1 MTKRWSLAL
10 GLRKDDLKVINDT
23 RLAPR
28 TVECSMTSGL
38 NSFTV
43 LATRPPQPALP
54 DALRRE
60 FRKGEVLYHAEDEA
74 ASVYRVDEGLLK
86 LSLEL
91 PSGRERITQLVG
103 PGDYI
108 GALASAPHYGERAEA
123 LSAKVGV
130 SEMAKAHTELL
141 GSALLEAT
149 GEQLRR
155 VRDALEDTD
164 LPVAARLA
172 RTLLRLGQRFG
183 HTSQAGRVHLTLPLT
198 HDTLAALV
206 GAARETT
213 TALIGEMR
221 AQGVLSGTRGRY
233 SFEQGALLD
242 FAYSAAF

>member
-1 MTKRWSLAL
+1 MT
-10 GLRKDDLKVINDT
+10 
-23 RLAPR
+23 P
-28 TVECSMTSGL
+28 GL
-38 NSFTV
+38 NSFT
-43 LATRPPQPALP
+43 AAQHRPVPPTLP

-60 FRKGEVLYHAEDEA
+60 LRKGEVLYYAQDEA
-74 ASVYRVDEGLLK
+74 VSLYQIDEGLLK

-108 GALASAPHYGERAEA
+108 GALTSAPYYGERAEA
-123 LSAKVGV
+123 LSAKVSV
-130 SEMAKAHTELL
+130 SETAKENADVLLPILL
-141 GSALLEAT
+141 GAT
-149 GEQLRR
+149 GEQLQR
-155 VRDALEDTD
+155 VRDGLEDTD

-183 HTSQAGRVHLTLPLT
+183 HTSEAGRVHLTLPLT

-221 AQGVLSGTRGRY
+221 AEGVLSGTRGRY
-233 SFEQGALLD
+233 SFEQRALLE
-242 FAYSAAF
+242 FAYSVAF

>member
-1 MTKRWSLAL
+1 MT
-10 GLRKDDLKVINDT
+10 
-23 RLAPR
+23 P
-28 TVECSMTSGL
+28 GL
-38 NSFTV
+38 NSLTAV
-43 LATRPPQPALP
+43 AHRPVPIALP

-60 FRKGEVLYHAEDEA
+60 FRKGEVLYYAQDEA
-74 ASVYRVDEGLLK
+74 VSLYQIDEGLLK

-91 PSGRERITQLVG
+91 PTGRERITQLVG

-108 GALASAPHYGERAEA
+108 GALAGAPFYGERAEA

-130 SEMAKAHTELL
+130 REIAKEHADALLPALL
-141 GSALLEAT
+141 GAT
-149 GEQLRR
+149 GEQLQR
-155 VRDALEDTD
+155 VRDSLEDTD

-183 HTSQAGRVHLTLPLT
+183 HTSEAGRVHLTLPLT

-221 AQGVLSGTRGRY
+221 AEGVLSGTRGRY
-233 SFEQGALLD
+233 SFEQRALLE

>member
-1 MTKRWSLAL
+1 MTP
-10 GLRKDDLKVINDT
+10 GL
-23 RLAPR
+23 
-28 TVECSMTSGL
+28 S
-38 NSFTV
+38 SFTV
-43 LATRPPQPALP
+43 FENRPPQTALP

-60 FRKGEVLYHAEDEA
+60 LGKGEVLYHAQDEA
-74 ASVYRVDEGLLK
+74 VSLYRIDEGLLK

-103 PGDYI
+103 PGDYV
-108 GALASAPHYGERAEA
+108 GALAADVFYGERAEA
-123 LSAKVGV
+123 LSAKVSV
-130 SEMAKAHTELL
+130 REVAKENADVL

-183 HTSQAGRVHLTLPLT
+183 QTTETGRVHLTLPLT

-213 TALIGEMR
+213 TALISEMR
-221 AQGVLSGTRGRY
+221 AEGVLSGTRGRY
-233 SFEQGALLD
+233 SFEQSVLLE

>member
-1 MTKRWSLAL
+1 
-10 GLRKDDLKVINDT
+10 
-23 RLAPR
+23 
-28 TVECSMTSGL
+28 MTSGL
-38 NSFTV
+38 NSFST
-43 LATRPPQPALP
+43 ATPRPVPPALP
-54 DALRRE
+54 DALLRE
-60 FRKGEVLYHAEDEA
+60 FRKGDVLYHAQDEA
-74 ASVYRVDEGLLK
+74 VSLYQIDEGLLK

-91 PSGRERITQLVG
+91 PTGRERITQLVG

-108 GALASAPHYGERAEA
+108 GALASAPYYGERAEA

-130 SEMAKAHTELL
+130 REIARENADALLPALL
-141 GSALLEAT
+141 GAT
-149 GEQLRR
+149 GEQLQR
-155 VRDALEDTD
+155 VRDSLEDTD

-183 HTSQAGRVHLTLPLT
+183 HTTETGRVHLTLPLT

-221 AQGVLSGTRGRY
+221 AEGVLSGTRGRY
-233 SFEQGALLD
+233 SFEQGALLE

>member
-1 MTKRWSLAL
+1 MTP
-10 GLRKDDLKVINDT
+10 GLNGFTVV
-23 RLAPR
+23 APR
-28 TVECSMTSGL
+28 PVPS
-38 NSFTV
+38 V
-43 LATRPPQPALP
+43 LP
-54 DALRRE
+54 DALRCE
-60 FRKGEVLYHAEDEA
+60 LRKGEVLYHAQDEA
-74 ASVYRVDEGLLK
+74 VSLYQIDEGLLK

-108 GALASAPHYGERAEA
+108 GALANAPFYGERAEA

-130 SEMAKAHTELL
+130 SEIAKENAGALYPALL
-141 GSALLEAT
+141 GAT
-149 GEQLRR
+149 GEQLQR
-155 VRDALEDTD
+155 VRDGLEDTD

-172 RTLLRLGQRFG
+172 RTLSRLGQRFG
-183 HTSQAGRVHLTLPLT
+183 HTTETGRVHLTLPLT

-233 SFEQGALLD
+233 SFEQRALLE
-242 FAYSAAF
+242 FAYSVAF

>member
-1 MTKRWSLAL
+1 MT
-10 GLRKDDLKVINDT
+10 
-23 RLAPR
+23 P
-28 TVECSMTSGL
+28 GL

-43 LATRPPQPALP
+43 VAPRPVPPALP

-60 FRKGEVLYHAEDEA
+60 LRKGEVLYHAQDEA
-74 ASVYRVDEGLLK
+74 VSLYQIDEGLLK

-108 GALASAPHYGERAEA
+108 GALASAPFYGERAEA

-130 SEMAKAHTELL
+130 REMAKEHADALLPALL
-141 GSALLEAT
+141 GAT
-149 GEQLRR
+149 GEQLQR
-155 VRDALEDTD
+155 VRDGLEDTD

-183 HTSQAGRVHLTLPLT
+183 HTSEAGRVHLTLPLT

-233 SFEQGALLD
+233 SFEQGALLE
-242 FAYSAAF
+242 FAYSVAF

>member
-1 MTKRWSLAL
+1 MTP
-10 GLRKDDLKVINDT
+10 GL
-23 RLAPR
+23 
-28 TVECSMTSGL
+28 S
-38 NSFTV
+38 SFTV
-43 LATRPPQPALP
+43 FGNRPPQTALP

-60 FRKGEVLYHAEDEA
+60 LGKGEVLYHAQDEA
-74 ASVYRVDEGLLK
+74 VSLYRIDEGLLK

-103 PGDYI
+103 PGDYL
-108 GALASAPHYGERAEA
+108 GALAADAFYGERAEA
-123 LSAKVGV
+123 LSAKVSV
-130 SEMAKAHTELL
+130 REVAKENAEIL

-172 RTLLRLGQRFG
+172 RTLLRLGRRFG
-183 HTSQAGRVHLTLPLT
+183 HTSEAGRVHLTLPLT

-213 TALIGEMR
+213 TALISEMR
-221 AQGVLSGTRGRY
+221 AEGVLSGTRGRY
-233 SFEQGALLD
+233 SFEQGALLE